1 MAKEF
6 DFSARG
12 GSAFGGKKVLVFSAH
27 PDDLDF
33 GCAGTVAKLV
43 SEGKEVVYCVITDG
57 SKGKQKEEHFRM
69 TAKQMAAIR
78 AKEQKAAA
86 YAIGVKEVIFLNER
100 DGALENTPAVR
111 EKIAKAVR
119 EEKPDLVFALD
130 PAGCSFESFYRCHR
144 DHRMGAEAV
153 FDAIYPGAGSSAFF
167 PELGKAGVAPHQVK
181 GIWFYGTEKP
191 NIFIDISKTIDKKI
205 QALSRHES
213 QFRDPKDMPKFI
225 RGRAREAGKKRKMKY
240 AEMFRSLTF

>member
-1 MAKEF
+1 ME
-6 DFSARG
+6 DFQ
-12 GSAFGGKKVLVFSAH
+12 KILVFSAH

-43 SEGKEVVYCVITDG
+43 NEGKEVVYCIITDG
-57 SKGKQKEEHFRM
+57 SKGKQKEEHFPM
-69 TAKQMAAIR
+69 TTKQMAAIR

-86 YAIGVKEVIFLNER
+86 KAVGVKSVIFLNEA

-111 EKIAKAVR
+111 EKIAKAIR
-119 EEKPDLVFALD
+119 EEKPDLVLTFD

-144 DHRMGAEAV
+144 DHRMGGEAV
-153 FDAIYPGAGSSAFF
+153 FDAIYPGAGSPAFF
-167 PELGKAGVAPHQVK
+167 PELGRAGIAPHQIK

-191 NIFIDISKTIDKKI
+191 NVLIDISKTIDKKI
-205 QALSRHES
+205 QALSYHES

-225 RGRAREAGKKRKMKY
+225 KERAKKVGKKRKMRY
-240 AEMFRSLTF
+240 AEAFRSLTF